1 MLFEWK
7 YQRKIRLVA
16 VREPLSCLCL
26 IRRCVRKSGGFEGTP
41 QGHSREMGDLSM
53 PVPVCLFIIVCQFSH
68 VLEYFTFGR
77 LLSGCGD
84 KKNSF
89 IEALTLGYVDE

>member
-1 MLFEWK
+1 
-7 YQRKIRLVA
+7 
-16 VREPLSCLCL
+16 
-26 IRRCVRKSGGFEGTP
+26 
-41 QGHSREMGDLSM
+41 MGDLSM